1 MPYNLSTEYQK
12 YKIRSNKIN
21 EEKKKVRKAKNP
33 AQLSKEMERLNL
45 LFQKGRISF
54 DYYDEEYQR
63 LEEELAFAASDPSL
77 EEPKRNYSE
86 LEKLLQTDFKE
97 MYDSLSLENRRAFWR
112 SIIKQIHLNDDC
124 TIKEVDFL

>member
-1 MPYNLSTEYQK
+1 MRRK
-12 YKIRSNKIN
+12 RSSQS
-21 EEKKKVRKAKNP
+21 KNP

-86 LEKLLQTDFKE
+86 LEKLLRTDFKE